1 MSVIVSTKSS
11 TTSATQQGIVTTNI
25 RFRVRGDKVLL
36 RWRIARALGWTL
48 RFREDPTGNDLY
60 VAGQEIAYFV
70 IISQAEEEAQRK
82 QAEEAQAAANARPE
96 KRILE
101 TPGMVIPR
109 KRPN

>member
-1 MSVIVSTKSS
+1 MPIIVSTKSS

-25 RFRVRGDKVLL
+25 RFRVKGEKILL
-36 RWRIARALGWTL
+36 RWKLARALGWL
-48 RFREDPTGNDLY
+48 LHFIEDPTGNDLH
-60 VAGQEIAYFV
+60 VAAQEIAYFV
-70 IISQAEEEAQRK
+70 IISPAEVEAQKK
-82 QAEEAQAAANARPE
+82 QAEDAQAAANARPD